1 MGQPDFYPL
10 VLPQTAVREL
20 FFIHRVVSDRR
31 RRQAAGKNSTSCG
44 NSGCLS
50 GPAICPSGWL
60 PRSPMATISE
70 VMTRVVETIAPE
82 ASVLDAARLMSELD
96 IGALPVCDGEALVGM
111 VTDRDITLR
120 ATATGRSPQSTAVA
134 EVMTEVSTCCNES
147 DSVDEVLKKMGEEQI
162 RRIPVVNASRHLV
175 GIVSLGD
182 LATDQSAPTDRTLM
196 EVSQQS
202 PPAQR

>member
-1 MGQPDFYPL
+1 
-10 VLPQTAVREL
+10 
-20 FFIHRVVSDRR
+20 
-31 RRQAAGKNSTSCG
+31 
-44 NSGCLS
+44 
-50 GPAICPSGWL
+50 
-60 PRSPMATISE
+60 MATISE